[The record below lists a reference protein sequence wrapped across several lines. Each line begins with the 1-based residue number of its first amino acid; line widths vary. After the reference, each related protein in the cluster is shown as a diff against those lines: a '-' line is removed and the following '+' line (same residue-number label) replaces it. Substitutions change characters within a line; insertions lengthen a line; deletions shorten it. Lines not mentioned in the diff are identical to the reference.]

1 MMSACRKLSDDMR
14 LKLNCFEQTIFH
26 CQYTAGSPDKK
37 NGKFWAA
44 QAKRLGGFSK
54 TKKFQN
60 ASHLKI
66 LMALGFLRCDL
77 PFFRNLDFSKMGAGA
92 HYVMRFLSFGRV
104 LNF

>member
-1 MMSACRKLSDDMR
+1 MFAHFL
-14 LKLNCFEQTIFH
+14 LPYIIQ
-26 CQYTAGSPDKK
+26 GSPDKK

-66 LMALGFLRCDL
+66 LVALSFLR
-77 PFFRNLDFSKMGAGA
+77 
-92 HYVMRFLSFGRV
+92 
-104 LNF
+104 